1 MKRKLIIIAG
11 AAFVLACMGN
21 NLAQAQD
28 VAAATKKV
36 FAEHQDS
43 VVWVSVVGKF
53 SISSPGGGNT
63 QNREEKMEALATV
76 VTSDGL
82 LVSALSL
89 VDPTSLISGREMRT
103 AGGGRI
109 KVDAT
114 AEIQEVQIIMPD
126 GTEVPAEVVMKDV
139 DLDLVFIRA
148 KADSKEAKGVT
159 FKPIDLKNSAKV
171 GIADEVV
178 TVTRAGEILNRQPG
192 VMHGQVTTLVKKPRE
207 FVKTEYASPGTPTFT
222 LDDKLVGICV
232 TRHSSRGNPTAVLLP
247 AADVLE
253 IAEQAKTAK
262 PLAKDAAKDATKDA
276 AKDTKKETSKE
287 EKSKNE

>member
-1 MKRKLIIIAG
+1 MKRISIVAAG
-11 AAFVLACMGN
+11 AALLLAWSGSN
-21 NLAQAQD
+21 TVQAQEN
-28 VAAATKKV
+28 VSSTAAKKI

-43 VVWVSVVGKF
+43 VLWVSVVSKI
-53 SISSPGGGNT
+53 SISGIGGGST
-63 QNREEKMEALATV
+63 QNREEKLEALATV

-89 VDPTSLISGREMRT
+89 VDPTSLISGREVRT
-103 AGGGRI
+103 SGGGRI
-109 KVDAT
+109 KVDASS
-114 AEIQEVQIIMPD
+114 EIQDVQIIMPD
-126 GTEVPAEVVMKDV
+126 GTEVPAEVVMKDA

-192 VMHGQVTTLVKKPRE
+192 VHRGDVITLVTKPRE
-207 FVKTEYASPGTPTFT
+207 FIRVDSASPGTPTFT
-222 LDDKLVGICV
+222 LDGKLVGICV
-232 TRHSSRGNPTAVLLP
+232 TRHTSKSNPTPVLMP

-262 PLAKDAAKDATKDA
+262 PLQKEP
-276 AKDTKKETSKE
+276 KKEAQKEETAKE
-287 EKSKNE
+287 EKPAKSE